1 MKPDSIDA
9 LLAFVFAGS
18 VAWML
23 VPSAESVARKIGAI
37 DQPSPRGLH
46 DVPTPK
52 LGGLAILVAV
62 LGAGVIW
69 LPWNDDTRAILAGA
83 AAITAVG
90 VADDIFELPALPKLI
105 GQIAAAIIPVAG
117 GVFVDTTTLPFV
129 GGFELGWVAKPLT
142 VIGIVAI
149 INVINFIDGVDGLA
163 SGVCAISAAAL
174 AVIALSLDRTEAG
187 VLAALTAG
195 ASLGFLR
202 HGFPPASSFM
212 GDTGSNLLGY
222 LLAVTVVQGSLKT
235 NAVLALALPL
245 LVLAVPI
252 LDTGFVVAK
261 RIRYRKPVYQADRWH
276 FHHRLANIGF
286 SPRRTLAYLY
296 GWTLILAGL
305 ALALRFVPYS
315 DNRGH
320 FDTLWTVVM
329 TLCLIAAL
337 VASVYAA
344 AGLEI
349 LKLRRE
355 RLREYFGRRGGP
367 PPQAQ
372 PAAEEKVDEEVAEE
386 LETGSFPAVGAPTE
400 RPPERPPPPLDRS
413 GRP

>member
-1 MKPDSIDA
+1 MKPDAIDA
-9 LLAFVFAGS
+9 LLAFIFAGS

-23 VPSAESVARKIGAI
+23 VPTAEGIARRIGAI
-37 DQPSPRGLH
+37 DKPSDRGLH

-62 LGAGVIW
+62 VLAGIIW
-69 LPWNDDTRAILAGA
+69 LPWNADSRAILGGA
-83 AAITAVG
+83 VAITLLG
-90 VADDIFELPALPKLI
+90 VLDDVFDLPALPKLL
-105 GQIAAAIIPVAG
+105 GQIAAAVIPVAG
-117 GVFVDTTTLPFV
+117 GVYVDTTTVPFI
-129 GGFELGWVAKPLT
+129 GGFDLGWVSYPLT

-163 SGVCAISAAAL
+163 SGVCAISAATL
-174 AVIALSLDRTEAG
+174 AAIALSLDRTEAG

-222 LLAVTVVQGSLKT
+222 LLALTAVQGSLKT

-261 RIRYRKPVYQADRWH
+261 RIRYRKPIYQADRWH
-276 FHHRLANIGF
+276 FHHRMANIGF
-286 SPRRTLAYLY
+286 SPRRTLAFLY
-296 GWTLILAGL
+296 GWTLVLAGL

-315 DNRGH
+315 DDHGN
-320 FDTLWTVVM
+320 FDVFWTAV
-329 TLCLIAAL
+329 LGACLL
-337 VASVYAA
+337 VALAA
-344 AGLEI
+344 SIYVVITLEI
-349 LKLRRE
+349 LKLRR
-355 RLREYFGRRGGP
+355 LRGRQQRGRRRG
-367 PPQAQ
+367 PPQAKID
-372 PAAEEKVDEEVAEE
+372 AGVAKE
-386 LETGSFPAVGAPTE
+386 LETGRFPAIRGDAARARRRRAPAK
-400 RPPERPPPPLDRS
+400 R
-413 GRP
+413 